1 MLLERQSDHDEGSW
15 MMKNQKK
22 LGKKWIEK
30 GLAGLSSQK
39 KMLLCPWIGAVQCKG
54 CNYDLNSTKS
64 MKMQEITGKGRVKS
78 RNDR

>member
-1 MLLERQSDHDEGSW
+1 MLLERHSDHDEGSW

-54 CNYDLNSTKS
+54 CNYDLNSTKINENARDHW
-64 MKMQEITGKGRVKS
+64 KRKGEIQE
-78 RNDR
+78 